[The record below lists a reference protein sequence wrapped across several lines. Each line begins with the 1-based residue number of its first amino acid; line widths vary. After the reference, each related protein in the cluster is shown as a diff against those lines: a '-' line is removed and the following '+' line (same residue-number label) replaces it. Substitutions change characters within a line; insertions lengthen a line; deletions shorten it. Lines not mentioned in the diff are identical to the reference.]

1 MGHYNFDKD
10 LKDGLQAEEEVKTL
24 LKKHFNVG
32 DSDIETLDTKE
43 YDIKIVSK
51 NLTFEVKNDLMAE
64 TTGNIAIEYKS
75 RAKASGISVTKA
87 DYWIYKFAGVFY
99 MIETNRL
106 KEEVFEKKNYWRSGV
121 NGGDRGSNTMMFLVK
136 VDTFKSWGVQL

>member
-10 LKDGLQAEEEVKTL
+10 LKDGLQAEEEVKKL

-32 DSDIETLDTKE
+32 GSDIETLDTKE

>member
-10 LKDGLQAEEEVKTL
+10 LKDGLQAEEEVKKL